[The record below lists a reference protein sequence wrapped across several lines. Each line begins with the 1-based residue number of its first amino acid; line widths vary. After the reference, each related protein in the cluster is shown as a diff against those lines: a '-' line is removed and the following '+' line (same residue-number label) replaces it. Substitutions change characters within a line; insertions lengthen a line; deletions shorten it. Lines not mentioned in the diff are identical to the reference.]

1 MTLTERVPSQ
11 SIAGFMIAGHGVEG
25 EDAAEM
31 SLRDEQAKVRLDHL
45 PGEWLS
51 GRDFQPGG

>member
-1 MTLTERVPSQ
+1 
-11 SIAGFMIAGHGVEG
+11 MIAGHGAEG

-31 SLRDEQAKVRLDHL
+31 SLRGEQAKVRLDHL